1 MGRSKNT
8 GTALLEEMLNYKE
21 MVEREMTK

>member
-1 MGRSKNT
+1 MGRSKNA